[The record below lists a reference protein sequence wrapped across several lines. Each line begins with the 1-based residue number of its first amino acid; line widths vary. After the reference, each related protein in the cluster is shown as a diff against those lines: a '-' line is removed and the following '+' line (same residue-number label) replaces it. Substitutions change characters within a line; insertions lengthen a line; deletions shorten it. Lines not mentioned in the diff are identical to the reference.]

1 MNLVQRAKGKAHD
14 KAMELLKRVGMV
26 EKADA
31 YPANLSGGAA
41 AASCNRTPLVVH
53 GTNLDDV

>member
-31 YPANLSGGAA
+31 YPANLSGGA
-41 AASCNRTPLVVH
+41 
-53 GTNLDDV
+53 